1 MFDQLAQQYPKAH
14 GAVSA
19 VLAGGEWL
27 RRALIL
33 LLVLIIAQILANVFW
48 LLFAPQPATINVKEP
63 ANIALSNVA
72 EQGSTAIDLAAL
84 QQVALFGVA
93 AQTAVIEEPEPA
105 ANNIEEQAVD
115 TKLRLTLK
123 GVMQGGNEDTGGAII
138 ASDKKQ
144 QFYSVGDMLEV
155 RGRVK
160 LAKVLPN
167 RVILEN
173 SGRYESL
180 WLYDGKWRTTSS
192 ASANEFLPGA
202 DSKSKSASIG
212 AAAVDTARQDVAAR
226 GVDAVN
232 DLINFRIHR
241 RGGQMLGYR
250 ISPGKNPSLFRELG
264 LKSGD
269 IVTSVNGIELNAV
282 SNSLQVMKDLR
293 TATSAELMVM
303 RGDEEVAI
311 SVNVE

>member
-1 MFDQLAQQYPKAH
+1 MFDQLAQQYPKAF
-14 GAVSA
+14 GAYTA
-19 VLAGGEWL
+19 ILAGGEWL
-27 RRALIL
+27 RRLLICALVI
-33 LLVLIIAQILANVFW
+33 IIAQILAGLFW
-48 LLFAPQPATINVKEP
+48 LLFTPDPDSVVVAEP

-72 EQGSTAIDLAAL
+72 SQGGVAIDMAAL
-84 QQVALFGVA
+84 QKVAVFGVPNSDGE
-93 AQTAVIEEPEPA
+93 AVVEPEPEV
-105 ANNIEEQAVD
+105 NNIEAQAVD
-115 TKLRLTLK
+115 TKLKLTLK
-123 GVMQGGNEDTGGAII
+123 GVMQGGDEDTGGAII
-138 ASDKKQ
+138 DSGKKQ
-144 QFYSVGDMLEV
+144 QFYSVGEMLEV

-160 LAKVLPN
+160 LAKVLEN

-180 WLYDGKWRTTSS
+180 WLYDGKWRSS
-192 ASANEFLPGA
+192 SDSSANEFLPGA
-202 DSKSKSASIG
+202 NTRTASRVG
-212 AAAVDTARQDVAAR
+212 SSQLDEARQDIASR
-226 GVDAVN
+226 GIKAIN

-250 ISPGKNPSLFRELG
+250 ISPGKNPALFKELG

-269 IVTSVNGIELNAV
+269 IVTSVNGVELNAV

-303 RGDEEVAI
+303 RGSEEVAI